1 MGKVMRVVRGAAAGA
16 VALTMAFGGGR
27 VAFAADGSAADGES
41 AVRTAAGAAASGAS
55 ELKIPI
61 EYYKLPNGL
70 RVVLSPDHTSPIIC
84 VGVYY
89 HIGFRIEPRDRTG
102 FAHLFEHMM
111 FQGSQNLGKME
122 FVKLVQTNGGILNGS
137 TRFDFTNYF
146 EVLPANKLE
155 TALWAEADRMGG
167 LAVTDANLTNQQGVV
182 GSEVK
187 QNVLN
192 RPLGGF
198 PWLDMPQ
205 YANTN
210 WYNAHNFYG
219 DIKDIEAA
227 KLAEVQDFF
236 KTYYAPN
243 NAALAIVGD
252 FDPTEAKKFVEKYFG
267 PLKASNLP
275 PQPDLKEPRQEK
287 EKRETKTDALTKRP
301 ALAVAYHV
309 PERGTPEYYAMI
321 LLDQILIEGDDSLL
335 HQELVQKRGYTGG
348 VEGGINLLGN
358 PYNYQGPMLFTAD
371 VLYDPSTKPDD
382 IISAM
387 DSVIEPL
394 RTKPVDQKTLDRAL
408 VKARSDLYDTFGT
421 QGGFGLMDILA
432 SFALFDDDPGKVNTL
447 ATQLQKVTPELL
459 QKTAAEYLR
468 PENRTVLVVEPK
480 AAAAEP
486 APAAGA
492 KP

>member
-1 MGKVMRVVRGAAAGA
+1 MRVVRGVAAGA
-16 VALTMAFGGGR
+16 VAFALACSGGGI
-27 VAFAADGSAADGES
+27 SY
-41 AVRTAAGAAASGAS
+41 AAGANESAAGSREAAANAGAVGTPAASVS
-55 ELKIPI
+55 EIKIPI

-155 TALWAEADRMGG
+155 TAIWAEADRMGG

-205 YANTN
+205 VANTN

-227 KLAEVQDFF
+227 KLNEVQDFF

-252 FDPTEAKKFVEKYFG
+252 FDPAEAKKFVEKYFG

-309 PERGTPEYYAMI
+309 PERNTPEYYAMI

-358 PYNYQGPMLFTAD
+358 PYNYQGPMLFIAD
-371 VLYDPSTKPDD
+371 VMYDPSTKPDD
-382 IISAM
+382 IVSAM
-387 DSVIEPL
+387 DGVIEPL

-432 SFALFDDDPGKVNTL
+432 SFALFDDNPGKVNTL
-447 ATQLQKVTPELL
+447 ATELGKVTPELL

-486 APAAGA
+486 AAGA